1 MKLLYGYILY
11 LVLGFWLLISPY
23 TLGFA
28 DMPAA
33 YWNAVVVGLL
43 SAVSA
48 AVGLYQSRSD
58 LMGRVPHPQK
68 A

>member
-58 LMGRVPHPQK
+58 FMGRVPHPQK